1 MSKKYAIAG
10 ASSRAL
16 NMYIQPITSTPEF
29 GKIVVAISYFLC
41 EKWFNI
47 RYEHIKNGRVNEEE
61 HLQQTLTYRVQHAE
75 SRYDRA

>member
-29 GKIVVAISYFLC
+29 GEIVALFSRHP
-41 EKWFNI
+41 NSA
-47 RYEHIKNGRVNEEE
+47 KNLLKDVENADFPFR
-61 HLQQTLTYRVQHAE
+61 E
-75 SRYDRA
+75 SSVSFFHSVKGICFH